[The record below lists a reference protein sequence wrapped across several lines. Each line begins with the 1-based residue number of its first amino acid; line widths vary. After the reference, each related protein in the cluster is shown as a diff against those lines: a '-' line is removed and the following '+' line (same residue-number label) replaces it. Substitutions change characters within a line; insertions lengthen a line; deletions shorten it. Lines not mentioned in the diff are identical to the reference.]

1 MAKMMGP
8 RFKESRRLGLN
19 VCGHPKAM
27 KRAVKGTARSD
38 KKLTEYGKQLLEKQ
52 RLRAYYGVMEK
63 QFVRL
68 VEEAQ
73 KSEEETG
80 PALVRLLE
88 VRLDN
93 LTYRM
98 GFASSIRQ
106 ARQMVTHGH
115 MFVNGKKVNIP
126 SYRVQVGDV
135 VSLSDRGRKVDL
147 FKENFETNYVNAY
160 PYITKE
166 ENNRA
171 TLSSVPA
178 REDIPVEIEDQL
190 IVEFYSGK

>member
-1 MAKMMGP
+1 
-8 RFKESRRLGLN
+8 
-19 VCGHPKAM
+19 
-27 KRAVKGTARSD
+27 
-38 KKLTEYGKQLLEKQ
+38 
-52 RLRAYYGVMEK
+52 
-63 QFVRL
+63 
-68 VEEAQ
+68 
-73 KSEEETG
+73 
-80 PALVRLLE
+80 
-88 VRLDN
+88 
-93 LTYRM
+93 
-98 GFASSIRQ
+98 
-106 ARQMVTHGH
+106 MVTHGH

>member
-1 MAKMMGP
+1 M
-8 RFKESRRLGLN
+8 N
-19 VCGHPKAM
+19 
-27 KRAVKGTARSD
+27 RAGRGTARSD

-80 PALVRLLE
+80 PALVKLLE